1 MWPGCKKRNP
11 TNKLYKT
18 IEEVIVTVLYRSMTL
33 FSYCGAEN
41 GVHKHV
47 LYSLFETF
55 AETTS
60 TGWIKNLRAEIRS
73 QEENSNR
80 FDQNLSIKYDI
91 VSIPIEERDYAWAR
105 FQRRLRRS
113 LMHD

>member
-47 LYSLFETF
+47 L
-55 AETTS
+55 
-60 TGWIKNLRAEIRS
+60 
-73 QEENSNR
+73 
-80 FDQNLSIKYDI
+80 
-91 VSIPIEERDYAWAR
+91 
-105 FQRRLRRS
+105 
-113 LMHD
+113 